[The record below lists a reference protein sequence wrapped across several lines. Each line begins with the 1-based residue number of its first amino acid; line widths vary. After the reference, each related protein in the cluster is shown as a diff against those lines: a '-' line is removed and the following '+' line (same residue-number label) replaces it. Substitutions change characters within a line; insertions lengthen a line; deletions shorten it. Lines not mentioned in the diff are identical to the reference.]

1 MGWLAIH
8 RSDPQHIPVLP
19 TRFSPADR
27 RGTLISG
34 GRGHPFAWPP
44 AKDQCPDLLRDRA
57 ATRGPRTVGLWARR
71 SVGRSPW
78 SITASRSWGSP
89 SGSTGRLGRSGRW
102 SPRSRRGGT
111 VFCRCCSGRGSSGR
125 GRSWSPCGGS
135 PGASSAR
142 GCRSAGGRV
151 HRREG
156 ARGRPAAPRPRQV
169 LRPRSRG
176 RGAQLLARFRGT
188 ATVSPSPRRG
198 TRGSSEE

>member
-1 MGWLAIH
+1 MLGCAMGWLAIH

-89 SGSTGRLGRSGRW
+89 TAGPEDSVGQGGGHLGPGGAGSFVG
-102 SPRSRRGGT
+102 
-111 VFCRCCSGRGSSGR
+111 
-125 GRSWSPCGGS
+125 
-135 PGASSAR
+135 
-142 GCRSAGGRV
+142 
-151 HRREG
+151 E
-156 ARGRPAAPRPRQV
+156 AAPGGAYRAAEAGPRRV
-169 LRPRSRG
+169 G
-176 RGAQLLARFRGT
+176 AGAQPA
-188 ATVSPSPRRG
+188 SPRRPPPLFTPRAASG
-198 TRGSSEE
+198 RRCSPAR